1 MAPSSFAIPVVAIMG
16 CAFGAVAI
24 PLALAHGEHA
34 DFRGEDGVIYNFLS
48 VVNVSM
54 NVKIEKV
61 DLHWKQAIPWKKT
74 VEQVVHQTRI
84 TAVYWTIMA
93 SDGKLVTVSYE
104 LRPSHMGLKDNETV
118 NAYYTGPRVR
128 VHIDGKE
135 ITGSNYMKLRGW
147 ALWRHANVQVL
158 NEHGPLSLRTDGVR
172 GSAFERLHGGNLS
185 DYNSKWLFGSSPTGA
200 GANDRGHS
208 FLDVGATPQY
218 DAESDPV
225 APHGILGQ
233 SLDGDSLAVDGARD
247 GLVAAQGPPE
257 LFSTAQAEGAIE
269 GNVSD
274 YVVAH
279 PFAVDFKFS
288 RFNSSVPVPSR
299 NVSQLTGE
307 KHEASMDPSSWEV
320 KMPVPYGAGAKYP
333 GGLRFQLGTL
343 GPLKPETKRPN
354 PTVGNSAHHNDP

>member
-1 MAPSSFAIPVVAIMG
+1 
-16 CAFGAVAI
+16 
-24 PLALAHGEHA
+24 
-34 DFRGEDGVIYNFLS
+34 
-48 VVNVSM
+48 
-54 NVKIEKV
+54 
-61 DLHWKQAIPWKKT
+61 
-74 VEQVVHQTRI
+74 
-84 TAVYWTIMA
+84 
-93 SDGKLVTVSYE
+93 
-104 LRPSHMGLKDNETV
+104 MGLKDNETV
-118 NAYYTGPRVR
+118 DAYQTGPRVR

-135 ITGSNYMKLRGW
+135 VTGSNYMKLRGW

-158 NEHGPLSLRTDGVR
+158 NEHGPLSLRTD
-172 GSAFERLHGGNLS
+172 HGGNLS
-185 DYNSKWLFGSSPTGA
+185 DYNSKWLFGSTSTNA
-200 GANDRGHS
+200 GANDREHY

-299 NVSQLTGE
+299 NVNQLTGD
-307 KHEASMDPSSWEV
+307 KHEASKNFSSWEV
-320 KMPVPYGAGAKYP
+320 KMPIPQGAGAKYP

-343 GPLKPETKRPN
+343 GPLKPKPKPN
-354 PTVGNSAHHNDP
+354 GV